1 MLNGRAYHYPYR
13 YLQGKREFRWNGE
26 RWVSEHFDWDNVGGI
41 IYVLVSKKGLSPI
54 EIFVDTLKIV
64 NDNEIAYNVFDYFE

>member
-1 MLNGRAYHYPYR
+1 M
-13 YLQGKREFRWNGE
+13 
-26 RWVSEHFDWDNVGGI
+26 SEHFDWDNVGGI